1 MLISIIIL
9 THNEE
14 ANLPMTLVSLE
25 SLNADIFIVDSGSTD
40 NTVSIA
46 EKAGCYVV
54 NRQWKTYSEQLN
66 WAIENLPIKTQ
77 WVMRLDADER
87 LTPELVKEIIQVLP
101 NSSTDVSGYQI
112 KRRVYFMHRW
122 IRHGGYYPTW
132 LLRIW
137 RNGIGHCEERA
148 MDEHIILSQGQVVN
162 LCNDIV
168 DENNK
173 GLTFWVNKHNSY
185 ADREVRDLLNLDFVG
200 DKLLADNIWM
210 HQANRKRWMKTNLYA
225 VMPLFLRST
234 VYFLFRYIVLLG
246 FLDGIEGLI
255 FHFLQGYWYRFL
267 VDAKI
272 HEFRMNYQIN
282 PRK

>member
-87 LTPELVKEIIQVLP
+87 LTPEL
-101 NSSTDVSGYQI
+101 G
-112 KRRVYFMHRW
+112 
-122 IRHGGYYPTW
+122 
-132 LLRIW
+132 
-137 RNGIGHCEERA
+137 C
-148 MDEHIILSQGQVVN
+148 
-162 LCNDIV
+162 
-168 DENNK
+168 
-173 GLTFWVNKHNSY
+173 
-185 ADREVRDLLNLDFVG
+185 FVFG
-200 DKLLADNIWM
+200 
-210 HQANRKRWMKTNLYA
+210 
-225 VMPLFLRST
+225 VM
-234 VYFLFRYIVLLG
+234 V
-246 FLDGIEGLI
+246 
-255 FHFLQGYWYRFL
+255 
-267 VDAKI
+267 
-272 HEFRMNYQIN
+272 
-282 PRK
+282 